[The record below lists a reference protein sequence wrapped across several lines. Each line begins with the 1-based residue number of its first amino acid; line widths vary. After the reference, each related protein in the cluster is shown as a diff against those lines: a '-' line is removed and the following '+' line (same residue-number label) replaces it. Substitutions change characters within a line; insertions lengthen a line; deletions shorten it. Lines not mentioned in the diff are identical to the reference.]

1 MTRKGIS
8 YKNVKFVALKLIYMI
23 INTAIITASY
33 IHMRL
38 IDMSESNKKRV
49 THTMPALSE
58 KQFELMDGFV
68 RDEKRESQVLHVV
81 EGTAWV
87 TMDGRD
93 IILNEGEE
101 LRLSHGKYDVVV
113 SATGQKPLI
122 YEIKE

>member
-1 MTRKGIS
+1 
-8 YKNVKFVALKLIYMI
+8 
-23 INTAIITASY
+23 
-33 IHMRL
+33 MRL